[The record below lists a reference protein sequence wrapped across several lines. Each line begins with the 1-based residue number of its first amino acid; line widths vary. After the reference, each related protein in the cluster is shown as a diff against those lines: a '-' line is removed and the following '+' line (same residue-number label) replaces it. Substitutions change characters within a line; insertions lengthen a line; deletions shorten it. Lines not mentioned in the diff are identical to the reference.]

1 MRIGLVTAGDTS
13 RETGGHLYQRRVAE
27 AAPALGATIEPLG
40 LPDGTL
46 PMQRAAVRD
55 LVTRLRAV
63 DDVIV
68 DSIVAAAVA
77 GQPHRWPAPR
87 IALVHQRP
95 GGPSGSELRTPLD
108 LRAYREMDAVIAT
121 GRATVERL
129 RAEGLGDVRVV
140 VPGIDQPTRV
150 SHLPD
155 LRAGR
160 QSAVL
165 CVANWLPSK
174 QIAELVEAFD
184 HLPASA
190 ATLHLVGDRTVDR
203 RYAKR
208 VERLLGR
215 RSLRRRVVVHG
226 VVPHGDLPPLRAGAD
241 VFALPSIEESFGMAW
256 AEAMAAGLPVVG
268 WSAASLPDLVTDG
281 VDGLLVPVGSRRGLT
296 NALATLAYHP
306 ELRRRLGDAARA
318 RAAGFP
324 TWSDTTRGVID
335 VVRDVTRQPTL
346 R

>member
-13 RETGGHLYQRRVAE
+13 RETGGHLYQRRLAE
-27 AAPALGATIEPLG
+27 AAPAVGATIELLD
-40 LPDGTL
+40 LPDGPL
-46 PMQRAAVRD
+46 PVQRAAARD
-55 LVTRLRAV
+55 LAARLGAV
-63 DDVIV
+63 DAVIV
-68 DSIVAAAVA
+68 DSIAAAAVA
-77 GQPHRWPAPR
+77 GQRHRWPAPR

-95 GGPSGSELRTPLD
+95 GGVSNSELRTPLD

-121 GRATVERL
+121 GPATAERL
-129 RAEGLGDVRVV
+129 RAEGRDDVRVV
-140 VPGIDQPTRV
+140 VPGIDRATSV
-150 SHLPD
+150 SHRPD

-184 HLPASA
+184 HLPPSA

-208 VERLLGR
+208 VERLLDR
-215 RSLRRRVVVHG
+215 PSLRRRVVVHG
-226 VVPHGDLPPLRAGAD
+226 VVPHDELPPLRGGAD
-241 VFALPSIEESFGMAW
+241 MFALPSVEESFGMAW

-281 VDGLLVPVGSRRGLT
+281 VEGLLVPVGSRRGLT

-306 ELRRRLGDAARA
+306 KLRRRLGDAARA
-318 RAAGFP
+318 RAATFP
-324 TWSDTTRGVID
+324 TWRDTTRAVLD
-335 VVRDVTRQPTL
+335 VVRDVARQPAL

>member
-1 MRIGLVTAGDTS
+1 MRIGLVTGGDTGAQ
-13 RETGGHLYQRRVAE
+13 TGGHLYQRRLAE
-27 AAPALGATIEPLG
+27 AAPALGTTIELVG
-40 LPDGTL
+40 LPDGGL
-46 PMQRAAVRD
+46 PVQRAAARE
-55 LVTRLRAV
+55 LASRLRAV
-63 DDVIV
+63 DAVIV

-77 GQPHRWPAPR
+77 GRRHTWRAPG

-95 GGPSGSELRTPLD
+95 GGPWGGELRTPLD

-121 GRATVERL
+121 GGATAERL

-140 VPGIDQPTRV
+140 VPGTDQATPV
-150 SHLPD
+150 SHPPD

-165 CVANWLPSK
+165 CVANWLPGK
-174 QIAELVEAFD
+174 QIAELVDAYD

-208 VERLLGR
+208 VERLLDR
-215 RSLRRRVVVHG
+215 PSLRRRVVVHG

-241 VFALPSIEESFGMAW
+241 VFALASIEESFGMAW

-268 WSAASLPDLVTDG
+268 WSAASLPDLVNDG
-281 VDGLLVPVGSRRGLT
+281 AEGLLVPVGSRRGLT
-296 NALATLAYHP
+296 DALATLAYHP

-318 RAAGFP
+318 RAATFP
-324 TWSDTTRGVID
+324 TWRDTTRAVLE
-335 VVRDVTRQPTL
+335 VVRDVVRQPAL